1 MKEKKKITLGTV
13 IATSIGAILWI
24 VIALYHRQLL
34 ANTTALILMIAF
46 SISWSIA
53 AIFKIVKYLRQ
64 KNEIE

>member
-53 AIFKIVKYLRQ
+53 AIFKIVKYIRQ

>member
-24 VIALYHRQLL
+24 VIALYHRKLL

-64 KNEIE
+64 KNEIK

>member
-24 VIALYHRQLL
+24 IIALYHRQLL

-64 KNEIE
+64 KNEIK

>member
-64 KNEIE
+64 QNEIE